1 MKPKSKKISSN
12 KFVVT
17 QRNIIPN
24 WAPDQCGIFK
34 MQYLFPVPPYPKNR
48 SITFFLKEAI
58 YHKKPP
64 QIQHLINKEIE
75 QESSNMT

>member
-1 MKPKSKKISSN
+1 MNHSLQNQIHENYQFQGLSLSENINETKVKKFFSSN

-34 MQYLFPVPPYPKNR
+34 MQYLFLLPPYPKNR
-48 SITFFLKEAI
+48 SITFFF
-58 YHKKPP
+58 
-64 QIQHLINKEIE
+64 
-75 QESSNMT
+75 